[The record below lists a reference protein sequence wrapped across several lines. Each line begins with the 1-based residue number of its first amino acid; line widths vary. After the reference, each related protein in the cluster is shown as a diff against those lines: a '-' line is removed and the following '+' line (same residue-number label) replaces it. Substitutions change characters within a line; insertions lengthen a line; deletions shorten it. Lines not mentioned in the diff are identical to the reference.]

1 MKIWIDFVT
10 SRIIPAF
17 HRFLQYQSKSESD
30 PGLDKVRNDFHEQIK
45 QFTREMDVEG
55 PYFLGKDLSL
65 IDLVIAPWALRL
77 WVFDHFKGGL
87 KLPKGETWVRRYEQW
102 REAVEKRE
110 SVISST
116 SEREHY
122 LPIYQRYADDVAQ
135 SELAKAT
142 REGRGV
148 P

>member
-10 SRIIPAF
+10 SRVIPAF
-17 HRFLQYQSKSESD
+17 HRFLQYQSKSSDD
-30 PGLDKVRNDFHEQIK
+30 PGLDKVRQDFLGQMK
-45 QFTREMDVEG
+45 QFVQEMGTDG
-55 PYFLGKDLSL
+55 PFFLGKELSL
-65 IDLVIAPWALRL
+65 IDLVFAPWALRL

-87 KLPKGETWVRRYEQW
+87 NLPEGAAWVQRYEEW
-102 REAVEKRE
+102 LRVVEKRD
-110 SVISST
+110 SVINST

-122 LPIYQRYADDVAQ
+122 LPIYQRYVDDKAQ
-135 SELAKAT
+135 SSLAKVT